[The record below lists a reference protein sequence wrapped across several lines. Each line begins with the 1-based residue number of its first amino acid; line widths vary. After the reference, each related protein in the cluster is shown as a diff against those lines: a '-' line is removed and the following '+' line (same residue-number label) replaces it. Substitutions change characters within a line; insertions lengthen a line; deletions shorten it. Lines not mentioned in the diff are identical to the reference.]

1 MTDRST
7 TGRTIMTEVLGE
19 EYVRRRDSRDNAFNA
34 PVRAISQDTCYG
46 EVWSRPGLDR
56 ETRSLL
62 CLAMLT
68 ALNRSEELRMHL
80 VGAVNN
86 GCTATQIQEALLMTS
101 QYCGLPAAL
110 TSFRIA
116 EEVLSERGLI

>member
-7 TGRTIMTEVLGE
+7 IGRTIMSEVLGE
-19 EYVRRRDSRDNAFNA
+19 AYMQRRDAGDSAFNA

-62 CLAMLT
+62 CLVMLT

-86 GCTATQIQEALLMTS
+86 GCTVTEIQEALLMTS

-116 EEVLSERGLI
+116 EEVLSERGML